1 MKSKLLNYTACKWEN
16 YRLGECTALA
26 LSPFPELHKGGKE
39 ETKLS
44 RRGEEAMVRSG
55 RPRRDG
61 HRRAQW
67 VLKPAS
73 LLLSLPLTSSL
84 QVQEL
89 WFSPLPHPSGS
100 SCCDFKTVCV

>member
-44 RRGEEAMVRSG
+44 RRGEEA
-55 RPRRDG
+55 
-61 HRRAQW
+61 
-67 VLKPAS
+67 
-73 LLLSLPLTSSL
+73 
-84 QVQEL
+84 
-89 WFSPLPHPSGS
+89 
-100 SCCDFKTVCV
+100 TVW

>member
-44 RRGEEAMVRSG
+44 RRGDRGGTDTGEHSG
-55 RPRRDG
+55 
-61 HRRAQW
+61 
-67 VLKPAS
+67 
-73 LLLSLPLTSSL
+73 
-84 QVQEL
+84 
-89 WFSPLPHPSGS
+89 
-100 SCCDFKTVCV
+100 C